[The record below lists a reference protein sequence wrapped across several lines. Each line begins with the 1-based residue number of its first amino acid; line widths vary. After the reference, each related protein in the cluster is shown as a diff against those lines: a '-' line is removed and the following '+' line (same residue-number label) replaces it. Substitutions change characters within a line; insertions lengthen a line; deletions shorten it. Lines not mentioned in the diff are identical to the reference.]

1 MTVREHISSVMYKRI
16 KIDKVINQAGV
27 ANALGVSEPAI
38 SNMIKS
44 GKVDLDNLLKLCEA
58 IKVTPSELLGYEDN
72 PEDRELLDILEHD
85 VNLKAYVLSRRE
97 R

>member
-1 MTVREHISSVMYKRI
+1 MTVREHISSVMHKRI

-27 ANALGVSEPAI
+27 ASALGVSELAI

-85 VNLKAYVLSRRE
+85 ANLKAYVLSRRE
-97 R
+97 H

>member
-1 MTVREHISSVMYKRI
+1 MTVREHISSVMHKRI

-27 ANALGVSEPAI
+27 ASALGVSEPAI

-85 VNLKAYVLSRRE
+85 ANLKAYVLSRRE
-97 R
+97 H